1 MLRCPLTAIL
11 DLTVRGVAAHH
22 QEQTASFLRFAA
34 YKREQHVGEIDA
46 AFEETVDT
54 RCAPAASLSLGARE
68 RA

>member
-1 MLRCPLTAIL
+1 MLTVVPLTAIL

-54 RCAPAASLSLGARE
+54 RCAPPRQPCSERE